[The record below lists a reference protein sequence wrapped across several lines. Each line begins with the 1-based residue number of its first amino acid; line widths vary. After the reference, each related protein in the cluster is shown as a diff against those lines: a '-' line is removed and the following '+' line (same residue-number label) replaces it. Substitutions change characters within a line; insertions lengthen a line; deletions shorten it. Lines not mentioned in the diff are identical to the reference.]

1 MPFWKKVGV
10 FCLAN
15 LVPHILT
22 KEKYLDIIDNKMI
35 EELLEYFM
43 LEKGL
48 SGNVRQGDKNMKNK
62 VKSVRQQILSG
73 YLMIILVMCLL
84 VALSLLSLMG
94 INWNYQ
100 KVSNNRNNQAST
112 QTALTKHYEW
122 LELFNESIQNGME
135 FKGSLNH
142 TSCLLGKWIAQTE
155 GEDLADATIAN
166 TLERIKSPH
175 EKMHTLAA
183 DILALARVDKQEA
196 YNRFLNE
203 IKPLVNEVISGL
215 ETISGQYGNIATDAS
230 ERMDRQILALIIINI
245 LSALIGFALAG
256 FYGTRSANQI
266 SGPITAVAQWS
277 EKLSQGADQ
286 IKIDTKMISAN
297 EGNEVG
303 SMIRS
308 FQRMVESIHENVEVV
323 KRLAKGDMT
332 VFVNIR
338 SEEDSLGTN
347 LYHLVQ
353 SHDFM
358 FAKILK
364 IGMATAS
371 ASKHIAGASQMLA
384 DTAMQQA
391 SAVRELNVSTE
402 ETRTLVQQNTEQV
415 KQAAELSYSMRQ
427 DMKDSNEKMKI
438 LVQSVDEI
446 DKSSQKIANVIKL
459 IEDIAFQTNI
469 LALNAAI
476 EAARAGEA
484 GKGFAVVAGEVR
496 MLALRSA
503 EAANESKL
511 LIEDTIRATQE
522 GSQASSAAFQTFQ
535 HMVTDLDQISDTV
548 TNILGSTQKYEEAVA
563 RIHTEVESI
572 SNSISSNVAINEE
585 TAEASIKMEENA
597 KLLEEEMLQ
606 FNLRQREKG
615 RAYIPPEK
623 RKDQEFIR
631 QANENYQKSIHSSIE
646 QQQALNA

>member
-1 MPFWKKVGV
+1 MKK
-10 FCLAN
+10 
-15 LVPHILT
+15 
-22 KEKYLDIIDNKMI
+22 
-35 EELLEYFM
+35 
-43 LEKGL
+43 
-48 SGNVRQGDKNMKNK
+48 K

-84 VALSLLSLMG
+84 VALSLLSLVG

-100 KVSNNRNNQAST
+100 RVSNNRNNQAST

-122 LELFNESIQNGME
+122 LELFSESLQNGME

-142 TSCLLGKWIAQTE
+142 NTCLLGQWIAQTE
-155 GEDLADATIAN
+155 GKDLEDRTIAS
-166 TLERIKSPH
+166 TLENIKAPH
-175 EKMHTLAA
+175 EKMHTLASE
-183 DILALARVDKQEA
+183 ILGLAKVNQQQA
-196 YNRFLNE
+196 YTRFLNE
-203 IKPLVNEVISGL
+203 IRPLVNQVIAGL
-215 ETISGQYGNIATDAS
+215 ETISGQYQSIANEAS
-230 ERMDRQILALIIINI
+230 EKMDTQILVLIIINI
-245 LSALIGFALAG
+245 ASALIGFIMAG
-256 FYGTRSANQI
+256 FYGNRSARQI
-266 SGPITAVAQWS
+266 SGPITAVAEWS
-277 EKLSQGADQ
+277 EKLSQGVDQ
-286 IKIDTKMISAN
+286 IKIDSKMVSDN
-297 EGNEVG
+297 KDTEVG

-308 FQRMVESIHENVEVV
+308 FQRMVESIQENVEVV

-358 FAKILK
+358 FAKILR
-364 IGMATAS
+364 IGMATAA
-371 ASKHIAGASQMLA
+371 ASKHIANASQMLA

-402 ETRTLVQQNTEQV
+402 ETTSLVQQNTEQV
-415 KQAAELSYSMRQ
+415 RRAAELSQSMRQ
-427 DMKDSNEKMKI
+427 DMKDSNEKMKS

-446 DKSSQKIANVIKL
+446 DKSSQKIASVIKL

-476 EAARAGEA
+476 EAARAGTA

-535 HMVTDLDQISDTV
+535 HMITDLDQISETV
-548 TNILGSTQKYEEAVA
+548 TNILGSSQKYEEAVA

-572 SNSISSNVAINEE
+572 SNSISSNVAINED

-597 KLLEEEMLQ
+597 KLLEEEMRQ

-623 RKDQEFIR
+623 SKDQEFIR
-631 QANENYQKSIHSSIE
+631 QANENYQKSIHNSIE
-646 QQQALNA
+646 QQALKA

>member
-1 MPFWKKVGV
+1 MKK
-10 FCLAN
+10 
-15 LVPHILT
+15 
-22 KEKYLDIIDNKMI
+22 
-35 EELLEYFM
+35 
-43 LEKGL
+43 
-48 SGNVRQGDKNMKNK
+48 K

-73 YLMIILVMCLL
+73 YLIIILVMCLL
-84 VALSLLSLMG
+84 VALSLLSLVG
-94 INWNYQ
+94 INWNY
-100 KVSNNRNNQAST
+100 KRVANNRNNQAST

-122 LELFNESIQNGME
+122 LELFNESLQNGQE
-135 FKGSLNH
+135 FKGSLSH
-142 TSCLLGKWIAQTE
+142 TTCLLGQWIAQTE
-155 GEDLADATIAN
+155 GEDLADVTIAS
-166 TLERIKSPH
+166 TLESIKTPH
-175 EKMHTLAA
+175 EKMHTLAPE
-183 DILALARVDKQEA
+183 ILALVRTDKQAA
-196 YNRFLNE
+196 YTRFLNE
-203 IKPLVNEVISGL
+203 IKPLVNQVISGL
-215 ETISGQYGNIATDAS
+215 ETISGRYQSIAS
-230 ERMDRQILALIIINI
+230 EASEKMDRQILALIIINVV
-245 LSALIGFALAG
+245 SALTGFILAG
-256 FYGTRSANQI
+256 FYGNRSARQI
-266 SGPITAVAQWS
+266 SGPITAVAEWS

-286 IKIDTKMISAN
+286 IKIDPRMVSENRDT
-297 EGNEVG
+297 EVG

-371 ASKHIAGASQMLA
+371 ASKHIASASQMLA

-402 ETRTLVQQNTEQV
+402 ETRSLVQQNTEQV
-415 KQAAELSYSMRQ
+415 RQAAELSQSMRQ
-427 DMKDSNEKMKI
+427 DMKDSNEKMKT

-446 DKSSQKIANVIKL
+446 DKSSQKIASVIKL

-476 EAARAGEA
+476 EAARAGTA

-535 HMVTDLDQISDTV
+535 HMITDLDQISETV
-548 TNILGSTQKYEEAVA
+548 TNILGSSQKYEEAVV

-585 TAEASIKMEENA
+585 TAEASIKMEANA
-597 KLLEEEMLQ
+597 KLLEEEMRQ
-606 FNLRQREKG
+606 FNLRQRQKG
-615 RAYIPPEK
+615 QAYIPPEK

-631 QANENYQKSIHSSIE
+631 QANENYRKSIHNSIE
-646 QQQALNA
+646 QQALKA

>member
-1 MPFWKKVGV
+1 
-10 FCLAN
+10 
-15 LVPHILT
+15 
-22 KEKYLDIIDNKMI
+22 
-35 EELLEYFM
+35 
-43 LEKGL
+43 
-48 SGNVRQGDKNMKNK
+48 
-62 VKSVRQQILSG
+62 
-73 YLMIILVMCLL
+73 
-84 VALSLLSLMG
+84 
-94 INWNYQ
+94 
-100 KVSNNRNNQAST
+100 
-112 QTALTKHYEW
+112 
-122 LELFNESIQNGME
+122 
-135 FKGSLNH
+135 
-142 TSCLLGKWIAQTE
+142 
-155 GEDLADATIAN
+155 
-166 TLERIKSPH
+166 
-175 EKMHTLAA
+175 
-183 DILALARVDKQEA
+183 
-196 YNRFLNE
+196 
-203 IKPLVNEVISGL
+203 
-215 ETISGQYGNIATDAS
+215 
-230 ERMDRQILALIIINI
+230 
-245 LSALIGFALAG
+245 
-256 FYGTRSANQI
+256 
-266 SGPITAVAQWS
+266 
-277 EKLSQGADQ
+277 
-286 IKIDTKMISAN
+286 
-297 EGNEVG
+297 
-303 SMIRS
+303 
-308 FQRMVESIHENVEVV
+308 
-323 KRLAKGDMT
+323 
-332 VFVNIR
+332 
-338 SEEDSLGTN
+338 
-347 LYHLVQ
+347 
-353 SHDFM
+353 
-358 FAKILK
+358 
-364 IGMATAS
+364 
-371 ASKHIAGASQMLA
+371 
-384 DTAMQQA
+384 
-391 SAVRELNVSTE
+391 
-402 ETRTLVQQNTEQV
+402 
-415 KQAAELSYSMRQ
+415 MRQ

>member
-1 MPFWKKVGV
+1 
-10 FCLAN
+10 
-15 LVPHILT
+15 
-22 KEKYLDIIDNKMI
+22 
-35 EELLEYFM
+35 
-43 LEKGL
+43 
-48 SGNVRQGDKNMKNK
+48 MKNK

-84 VALSLLSLMG
+84 VALSILSLLG
-94 INWNYQ
+94 INWNYH

-122 LELFNESIQNGME
+122 LESFNESLQNGME
-135 FKGSLNH
+135 FKGSLSH
-142 TSCLLGKWIAQTE
+142 TTCLLGQWITQTE
-155 GEDLADATIAN
+155 GEDLGDATIAS
-166 TLERIKSPH
+166 TLESIKAPH

-183 DILALARVDKQEA
+183 EILAQARLDKQAA

-203 IKPLVNEVISGL
+203 IRPQVNQVISGL
-215 ETISGQYGNIATDAS
+215 ETISGQYQNIANEAS
-230 ERMDRQILALIIINI
+230 EKMDRQILVLIIINI
-245 LSALIGFALAG
+245 VSALLGCILAG
-256 FYGTRSANQI
+256 FYGNRSARQI

-286 IKIDTKMISAN
+286 IQIDSKMIDEN
-297 EGNEVG
+297 RHTEVG

-308 FQRMVESIHENVEVV
+308 FERMVESIHENVEVV

-338 SEEDSLGTN
+338 SEEDSLGTH

-358 FAKILK
+358 FAKILR
-364 IGMATAS
+364 IGISVANAS
-371 ASKHIAGASQMLA
+371 QHIASASQMLA
-384 DTAMQQA
+384 DTASRQA
-391 SAVRELNVSTE
+391 EAVRELNASTD
-402 ETRTLVQQNTEQV
+402 ETRSLVQHNSEQV
-415 KQAAELSYSMRQ
+415 EHATELSNSMRQ
-427 DMKDSNEKMKI
+427 DMRDSNEKMKT

-446 DKSSQKIANVIKL
+446 DKSSQKIASVIKL

-476 EAARAGEA
+476 EAARAGTA

-511 LIEDTIRATQE
+511 LIEDTMRATKE
-522 GSQASSAAFQTFQ
+522 GSQVSSEAFETFQ
-535 HMVTDLDQISDTV
+535 HIVEDLDRISET
-548 TNILGSTQKYEEAVA
+548 ISTISESSKKQEEAID
-563 RIHTEVESI
+563 RIHSEVELI
-572 SNSISSNVAINEE
+572 NESISSNLAVNEE
-585 TAEASIKMEENA
+585 AAAASLEMKGNA
-597 KLLEEEMLQ
+597 KLLEDEMRQ

-623 RKDQEFIR
+623 RQDQEFIR
-631 QANENYQKSIHSSIE
+631 QANENYRKSIHKNVE

>member
-1 MPFWKKVGV
+1 M
-10 FCLAN
+10 
-15 LVPHILT
+15 
-22 KEKYLDIIDNKMI
+22 DIIDNKMI
-35 EELLEYFM
+35 EKLLVYFM
-43 LEKGL
+43 PEKGL
-48 SGNVRQGDKNMKNK
+48 SGNVRQGDNNMKKK

-73 YLMIILVMCLL
+73 YLIIILVMCLL
-84 VALSLLSLMG
+84 VALSLLSLVG
-94 INWNYQ
+94 INWNY
-100 KVSNNRNNQAST
+100 KRVANNRNNQAST

-122 LELFNESIQNGME
+122 LELFNESLQNGQE
-135 FKGSLNH
+135 FKGSLSH
-142 TSCLLGKWIAQTE
+142 TTCLLGQWIAQTE
-155 GEDLADATIAN
+155 GEDLADVTIAS
-166 TLERIKSPH
+166 TLESIKTPH
-175 EKMHTLAA
+175 EKMHTLAPE
-183 DILALARVDKQEA
+183 ILALVRTDKQAA
-196 YNRFLNE
+196 YTRFLNE
-203 IKPLVNEVISGL
+203 IKPLVNQVISGL
-215 ETISGQYGNIATDAS
+215 ETISGRYQSIAS
-230 ERMDRQILALIIINI
+230 EASEKMDRQILALIIINI
-245 LSALIGFALAG
+245 VSALTGFILAG
-256 FYGTRSANQI
+256 FYGNRSARQI
-266 SGPITAVAQWS
+266 SGPITAVAEWS

-286 IKIDTKMISAN
+286 IKIDPRMVSENRDT
-297 EGNEVG
+297 EVG

-371 ASKHIAGASQMLA
+371 ASKHIASASQMLA

-402 ETRTLVQQNTEQV
+402 ETRSLVQQNTEQV
-415 KQAAELSYSMRQ
+415 RQAAELSQSMRQ
-427 DMKDSNEKMKI
+427 DMKDSNEKMKT

-446 DKSSQKIANVIKL
+446 DKSSQKIASVIKL

-476 EAARAGEA
+476 EAARAGTA

-535 HMVTDLDQISDTV
+535 HMITDLDQISETV
-548 TNILGSTQKYEEAVA
+548 TNILGSSQKYEEAVV

-585 TAEASIKMEENA
+585 TAEASIKMEANA
-597 KLLEEEMLQ
+597 KLLEEEMRQ
-606 FNLRQREKG
+606 FNLRQRQKG
-615 RAYIPPEK
+615 QAYIPPEK

-631 QANENYQKSIHSSIE
+631 QANENYRKSIHNSIE
-646 QQQALNA
+646 QQALKA